1 MGNGDGG
8 YQKKTP
14 RETQK
19 ETRRGS
25 RRGWLWVILVGM
37 VLASGLLVFYLLW
50 RVPYDAA
57 RGGREALESALDK
70 TAEIARAFHSGT
82 ITTTFL
88 SYATEVRGTTSLQV
102 ATLSQREVF
111 ERKDEAT
118 TFWGTLAL
126 PDVVVRATAPV
137 EYTYTLD
144 LEREWLFDLRGH
156 VLHVTTP
163 PLRFN
168 KPAVDVSQ
176 IQFEVSQDSLLR
188 DTDAARENLRRGI
201 TPMVHRRARE
211 NIPLVREVARRQTQ
225 HFVEHWLTAQ
235 FGDADDYTVEVT
247 FRDELPGALMLPG
260 PSREL
265 PPPPE

>member
-8 YQKKTP
+8 NP
-14 RETQK
+14 RESQK
-19 ETRRGS
+19 ETRRES
-25 RRGWLWVILVGM
+25 RGGWFWVVLLGM

-57 RGGREALESALDK
+57 RGGREALETALDK
-70 TAEIARAFHSGT
+70 VEEVARAFHSGT

-88 SYATEVRGTTSLQV
+88 SYATEIRGTTALQV
-102 ATLSQREVF
+102 ATLTQREVF

-144 LEREWLFDLRGH
+144 LEREWLFDLQGNT
-156 VLHVTTP
+156 LHVTTP

-211 NIPLVREVARRQTQ
+211 NIPLVRELARRQTRE
-225 HFVEHWLTAQ
+225 FVRQWLTAQ
-235 FGDADDYTVEVT
+235 FGEMEDYAIEVT
-247 FRDELPGALMLPG
+247 FRDELPGNLTLPG
-260 PSREL
+260 LPPEL